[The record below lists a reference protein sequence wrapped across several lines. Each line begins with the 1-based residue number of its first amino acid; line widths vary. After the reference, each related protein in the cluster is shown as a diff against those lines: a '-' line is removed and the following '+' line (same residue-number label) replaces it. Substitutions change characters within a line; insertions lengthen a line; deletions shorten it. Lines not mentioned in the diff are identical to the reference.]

1 MTALFWHRRDL
12 RIDDN
17 KGLFE
22 ALKQN
27 EIVHPIF
34 IFDKSILDKLPNNDQ
49 RILFIYQEI
58 ESLKKSYQNLGS
70 DLWVYY
76 GEPSEIIPKI
86 AQELNC
92 SSVYFNNDYEPY
104 ALQRDQEIQVSLNNI
119 KIEFIGKKDHV
130 IFEKN
135 EVLKDDGK
143 PYTIFTPYSR
153 KWKANLKEEDL
164 REYSIEK
171 YSGNL
176 VQKQQDEALITLE
189 ENGKPYTIFTP
200 YSRKWKA
207 NLKEED
213 LREYSIEKYSGNL
226 VQKQQEKALITL
238 EEMGFESKVLH
249 DFPDRIAKNEILKNY
264 HLSRN
269 FPAVKGTSK
278 LSLHLRFGTIS
289 IRKLALIAREQN
301 ETYLN
306 ELIWRDFY
314 QMIIFHFPKSAEN
327 SFKAQYDKIIWEKNE
342 VHFDAWCT
350 GKTGYPIVDAGMR
363 ELNATGF
370 MHNRVRM
377 VVASFLTKHLLLDW
391 RLGAAYFAEKL
402 LDFELAS
409 NTGGWQWA
417 AGCGCDAAPYF
428 RVFNPQAQQEKFDK
442 SFEYI
447 KKWVPEFGTSSY
459 PEPIIEH
466 KFARERILQR
476 FKSAL
481 NETNA

>member
-12 RIDDN
+12 RINDN

-27 EIVHPIF
+27 KIVHPIF

-119 KIEFIGKKDHV
+119 KIEFIGNKDHV

-176 VQKQQDEALITLE
+176 VQK
-189 ENGKPYTIFTP
+189 
-200 YSRKWKA
+200 
-207 NLKEED
+207 
-213 LREYSIEKYSGNL
+213 
-226 VQKQQEKALITL
+226 KQEGEVLITL

-342 VHFDAWCT
+342 AHFDSWCT

-447 KKWVPEFGTSSY
+447 KKWVPEYGTSSY

>member
-86 AQELNC
+86 AQELKC

-104 ALQRDQEIQVSLNNI
+104 ALQRDQEIQLSLNNI
-119 KIEFIGKKDHV
+119 KIEFIGNKDHV

-153 KWKANLKEEDL
+153 KWKAILKDEHL
-164 REYSIEK
+164 FEYSIEK

-176 VQKQQDEALITLE
+176 AQIQQKEALITLE
-189 ENGKPYTIFTP
+189 
-200 YSRKWKA
+200 
-207 NLKEED
+207 D
-213 LREYSIEKYSGNL
+213 
-226 VQKQQEKALITL
+226 
-238 EEMGFESKVLH
+238 MGFESKVLH
-249 DFPDRIAKNEILKNY
+249 DFPDRIAKKEILKNY

-289 IRKLALIAREQN
+289 VRKLATIALEQN

-327 SFKAQYDKIIWEKNE
+327 SFKSQYDRIVWEKNE
-342 VHFDAWCT
+342 DHFDAWCK

-363 ELNATGF
+363 ELNTTGF

-391 RLGAAYFAEKL
+391 RWGAAYFAEKL

-409 NTGGWQWA
+409 NCGGWQWA
-417 AGCGCDAAPYF
+417 AGSGCDAAPYF
-428 RVFNPQAQQEKFDK
+428 RVFNPLAQQEKFDK

-447 KKWVPEFGTSSY
+447 KKWVPEYGTSSY

>member
-34 IFDKSILDKLPNNDQ
+34 IFDRSILDKLPNNDQ
-49 RILFIYQEI
+49 RILFIYHEI

-86 AQELNC
+86 SQESNC

-119 KIEFIGKKDHV
+119 KIEFIGNKDHV

-176 VQKQQDEALITLE
+176 VQKQQGE
-189 ENGKPYTIFTP
+189 
-200 YSRKWKA
+200 
-207 NLKEED
+207 
-213 LREYSIEKYSGNL
+213 
-226 VQKQQEKALITL
+226 ALITL

-249 DFPDRIAKNEILKNY
+249 DFPNRIAKNEILKNY

-342 VHFDAWCT
+342 AHFFSWCT

-447 KKWVPEFGTSSY
+447 KKWVPEYGTSSY

>member
-17 KGLFE
+17 KGLFD

-70 DLWVYY
+70 DLWIYY

-104 ALQRDQEIQVSLNNI
+104 ALQRDQEIQLSLNNI
-119 KIEFIGKKDHV
+119 KIEFIGNKDHV

-171 YSGNL
+171 YS
-176 VQKQQDEALITLE
+176 
-189 ENGKPYTIFTP
+189 
-200 YSRKWKA
+200 R
-207 NLKEED
+207 
-213 LREYSIEKYSGNL
+213 NL
-226 VQKQQEKALITL
+226 VQKQQEEALITL

-249 DFPDRIAKNEILKNY
+249 DFPDRIAKNEIFKNY

-327 SFKAQYDKIIWEKNE
+327 SFKTQYDKIIWEKNE
-342 VHFDAWCT
+342 VHFDSWCT

-476 FKSAL
+476 FKAAL

>member
-17 KGLFE
+17 KGLFD

-49 RILFIYQEI
+49 RILFIHQEI
-58 ESLKKSYQNLGS
+58 ESLKKNYQNLGS

-104 ALQRDQEIQVSLNNI
+104 ALQRDQEIQVSLNKI

-176 VQKQQDEALITLE
+176 VQKQQGE
-189 ENGKPYTIFTP
+189 
-200 YSRKWKA
+200 
-207 NLKEED
+207 
-213 LREYSIEKYSGNL
+213 
-226 VQKQQEKALITL
+226 ALITL

-342 VHFDAWCT
+342 VHFDSWCT

-447 KKWVPEFGTSSY
+447 KKWVPEYGTSSY

>member
-104 ALQRDQEIQVSLNNI
+104 ALQRDLEIQVSLNNI

-176 VQKQQDEALITLE
+176 VQKKQDE
-189 ENGKPYTIFTP
+189 
-200 YSRKWKA
+200 
-207 NLKEED
+207 
-213 LREYSIEKYSGNL
+213 
-226 VQKQQEKALITL
+226 ALITL

-342 VHFDAWCT
+342 VHFDSWCT

-447 KKWVPEFGTSSY
+447 KKWVPEYGTSSY

>member
-34 IFDKSILDKLPNNDQ
+34 IFDKSILDKLPKNDQ

-76 GEPSEIIPKI
+76 SEPSEIIPKI

-119 KIEFIGKKDHV
+119 KIEIIGNKDHV

-171 YSGNL
+171 H
-176 VQKQQDEALITLE
+176 
-189 ENGKPYTIFTP
+189 
-200 YSRKWKA
+200 
-207 NLKEED
+207 
-213 LREYSIEKYSGNL
+213 SGNL
-226 VQKQQEKALITL
+226 VQKQQEEALITL
-238 EEMGFESKVLH
+238 EEMVFESKVLH

-289 IRKLALIAREQN
+289 IRNLALIAREQN

-342 VHFDAWCT
+342 VHFDSWCT

-442 SFEYI
+442 SLEYI
-447 KKWVPEFGTSSY
+447 KKWVPEYGTSSY

-481 NETNA
+481 NETHA

>member
-12 RIDDN
+12 RINDN

-119 KIEFIGKKDHV
+119 KIEFIGNKDHV

-135 EVLKDDGK
+135 EVLKDDEK

-171 YSGNL
+171 H
-176 VQKQQDEALITLE
+176 T
-189 ENGKPYTIFTP
+189 
-200 YSRKWKA
+200 
-207 NLKEED
+207 
-213 LREYSIEKYSGNL
+213 GNL
-226 VQKQQEKALITL
+226 VQKQQEEALITL

-342 VHFDAWCT
+342 AHFDSWCT

-447 KKWVPEFGTSSY
+447 KKWVPEYGTSSY

>member
-12 RIDDN
+12 RINDN

-104 ALQRDQEIQVSLNNI
+104 ALQRDQEIQVSLNKI
-119 KIEFIGKKDHV
+119 KIEFIGNKDHV

-143 PYTIFTPYSR
+143 PYTIFTPYSK
-153 KWKANLKEEDL
+153 KWKVNLKEEDL
-164 REYSIEK
+164 RKYSIEK
-171 YSGNL
+171 H
-176 VQKQQDEALITLE
+176 T
-189 ENGKPYTIFTP
+189 
-200 YSRKWKA
+200 
-207 NLKEED
+207 
-213 LREYSIEKYSGNL
+213 GNL
-226 VQKQQEKALITL
+226 VQKQQEETLISL

-264 HLSRN
+264 HFSRN

-327 SFKAQYDKIIWEKNE
+327 SFKTQYDKIIWEKNE
-342 VHFDAWCT
+342 VHFDSWCT

-377 VVASFLTKHLLLDW
+377 VAASFLTKHLLLDW

-447 KKWVPEFGTSSY
+447 KKWVPEYGTSSY

>member
-17 KGLFE
+17 KGLFD

-49 RILFIYQEI
+49 RILFIHQEI
-58 ESLKKSYQNLGS
+58 ESLKKNYQNLGS

-104 ALQRDQEIQVSLNNI
+104 ALQRDQEIQVSLNKI

-164 REYSIEK
+164 REYAIEK

-176 VQKQQDEALITLE
+176 VQKQQGEA
-189 ENGKPYTIFTP
+189 
-200 YSRKWKA
+200 S
-207 NLKEED
+207 
-213 LREYSIEKYSGNL
+213 
-226 VQKQQEKALITL
+226 ITL

-249 DFPDRIAKNEILKNY
+249 DFPNRIAKNEILKNY
-264 HLSRN
+264 HISRN

-342 VHFDAWCT
+342 VHFDSWCT

-447 KKWVPEFGTSSY
+447 KKWVPEYGTSSY
-459 PEPIIEH
+459 PEPVIEH

>member
-27 EIVHPIF
+27 EIVHPLF

-104 ALQRDQEIQVSLNNI
+104 ALQRDQEIQVSLNKI

-176 VQKQQDEALITLE
+176 VQKQQGEA
-189 ENGKPYTIFTP
+189 
-200 YSRKWKA
+200 S
-207 NLKEED
+207 
-213 LREYSIEKYSGNL
+213 
-226 VQKQQEKALITL
+226 ITL

-314 QMIIFHFPKSAEN
+314 QMIIFHFPKSAGN

-342 VHFDAWCT
+342 VHFDSWCT

>member
-12 RIDDN
+12 RINDN

-119 KIEFIGKKDHV
+119 KIEFIGNKDHV

-171 YSGNL
+171 H
-176 VQKQQDEALITLE
+176 T
-189 ENGKPYTIFTP
+189 
-200 YSRKWKA
+200 
-207 NLKEED
+207 
-213 LREYSIEKYSGNL
+213 GNL
-226 VQKQQEKALITL
+226 VQKQQEEALITL

-342 VHFDAWCT
+342 VHFDSWCT

-447 KKWVPEFGTSSY
+447 KKWVPEYGTSSY

>member
-12 RIDDN
+12 RINDN

-119 KIEFIGKKDHV
+119 KIKFIGNKDHV

-171 YSGNL
+171 H
-176 VQKQQDEALITLE
+176 T
-189 ENGKPYTIFTP
+189 
-200 YSRKWKA
+200 
-207 NLKEED
+207 
-213 LREYSIEKYSGNL
+213 GNL
-226 VQKQQEKALITL
+226 VQKQQEEALITL

-249 DFPDRIAKNEILKNY
+249 DFPDRIAKNEILNNY

-342 VHFDAWCT
+342 AHFDSWCT

-447 KKWVPEFGTSSY
+447 KKWVPEYGTSSY

>member
-12 RIDDN
+12 RINDN

-22 ALKQN
+22 ALKLN

-119 KIEFIGKKDHV
+119 KIEFIGNKDHV

-171 YSGNL
+171 H
-176 VQKQQDEALITLE
+176 T
-189 ENGKPYTIFTP
+189 
-200 YSRKWKA
+200 
-207 NLKEED
+207 
-213 LREYSIEKYSGNL
+213 GNL
-226 VQKQQEKALITL
+226 VQKQQEEALITL

-289 IRKLALIAREQN
+289 IRKLALIAHEQN

-342 VHFDAWCT
+342 VHFDSWCT

-428 RVFNPQAQQEKFDK
+428 RVFNPKAQQEKFDK

-447 KKWVPEFGTSSY
+447 KKWVPEYGTSSY

-476 FKSAL
+476 FKTAL
-481 NETNA
+481 NETHA

>member
-12 RIDDN
+12 RINDN

-119 KIEFIGKKDHV
+119 KIEFIGNKDHV

-176 VQKQQDEALITLE
+176 VQKEQE
-189 ENGKPYTIFTP
+189 E
-200 YSRKWKA
+200 
-207 NLKEED
+207 
-213 LREYSIEKYSGNL
+213 
-226 VQKQQEKALITL
+226 ALITL

-249 DFPDRIAKNEILKNY
+249 DFPDRIAKNEILNKY

-269 FPAVKGTSK
+269 FPSVKGTSK

-342 VHFDAWCT
+342 VHFDSWCT

-447 KKWVPEFGTSSY
+447 KKWVPEYGTSSY

-481 NETNA
+481 NETHA

>member
-119 KIEFIGKKDHV
+119 KIEFIGNKDHV

-176 VQKQQDEALITLE
+176 VQKQQE
-189 ENGKPYTIFTP
+189 E
-200 YSRKWKA
+200 
-207 NLKEED
+207 
-213 LREYSIEKYSGNL
+213 
-226 VQKQQEKALITL
+226 ALITL

-342 VHFDAWCT
+342 VHFDSWCT

-447 KKWVPEFGTSSY
+447 KKWVPEYGTSSY

>member
-17 KGLFE
+17 KGLFD

-49 RILFIYQEI
+49 RILFIHQEI
-58 ESLKKSYQNLGS
+58 ESLKKNYQNLGS

-104 ALQRDQEIQVSLNNI
+104 ALQRDQEIQVSLNKI

-176 VQKQQDEALITLE
+176 VQKQQGEA
-189 ENGKPYTIFTP
+189 
-200 YSRKWKA
+200 S
-207 NLKEED
+207 
-213 LREYSIEKYSGNL
+213 
-226 VQKQQEKALITL
+226 ITL

-342 VHFDAWCT
+342 VHFDSWCT

-447 KKWVPEFGTSSY
+447 KKWVPEYGTSSY

>member
-34 IFDKSILDKLPNNDQ
+34 IFDKSILDKLANNDQ

-104 ALQRDQEIQVSLNNI
+104 ALQRDLEIQVSLNNI

-176 VQKQQDEALITLE
+176 VQKQQGE
-189 ENGKPYTIFTP
+189 
-200 YSRKWKA
+200 
-207 NLKEED
+207 
-213 LREYSIEKYSGNL
+213 
-226 VQKQQEKALITL
+226 ALITL

-289 IRKLALIAREQN
+289 IRKLALIARGQN

-447 KKWVPEFGTSSY
+447 KKWVPEYGTSSY

-481 NETNA
+481 NETHA

>member
-27 EIVHPIF
+27 EIVNPIF

-70 DLWVYY
+70 DLWIYY

-104 ALQRDQEIQVSLNNI
+104 ALQRDQEIQLSLNNI
-119 KIEFIGKKDHV
+119 KIEFIGNKDHV

-171 YSGNL
+171 YS
-176 VQKQQDEALITLE
+176 
-189 ENGKPYTIFTP
+189 
-200 YSRKWKA
+200 R
-207 NLKEED
+207 
-213 LREYSIEKYSGNL
+213 NL
-226 VQKQQEKALITL
+226 VQKQQEEALITL

-342 VHFDAWCT
+342 VHFDSWCT

-447 KKWVPEFGTSSY
+447 KKWVPEYGTSSY

-481 NETNA
+481 NEINA

>member
-12 RIDDN
+12 RINDN

-92 SSVYFNNDYEPY
+92 SYVYFNNDYEPY

-119 KIEFIGKKDHV
+119 KIEFVGKKDHV

-171 YSGNL
+171 H
-176 VQKQQDEALITLE
+176 T
-189 ENGKPYTIFTP
+189 
-200 YSRKWKA
+200 
-207 NLKEED
+207 
-213 LREYSIEKYSGNL
+213 GNL
-226 VQKQQEKALITL
+226 VQKQQEEALITL
-238 EEMGFESKVLH
+238 EEMVFESKVLH

-327 SFKAQYDKIIWEKNE
+327 SFKTQYDKIIWEKNE
-342 VHFDAWCT
+342 VHFDSWCT

-447 KKWVPEFGTSSY
+447 KKWVPEYGTSSY

-476 FKSAL
+476 FKTAL
-481 NETNA
+481 NETHA

>member
-27 EIVHPIF
+27 EIVHPLF

-119 KIEFIGKKDHV
+119 KIEFIGNKDHV

-176 VQKQQDEALITLE
+176 VQKQQE
-189 ENGKPYTIFTP
+189 E
-200 YSRKWKA
+200 
-207 NLKEED
+207 
-213 LREYSIEKYSGNL
+213 
-226 VQKQQEKALITL
+226 ALITL

-327 SFKAQYDKIIWEKNE
+327 SFKTQYDKIIWEKNE
-342 VHFDAWCT
+342 SHFDSWCT

-442 SFEYI
+442 SLEYI
-447 KKWVPEFGTSSY
+447 KKWVPEYGTSSY

>member
-104 ALQRDQEIQVSLNNI
+104 ALQRDQEIQVSLNKI

-176 VQKQQDEALITLE
+176 VQKQQGE
-189 ENGKPYTIFTP
+189 
-200 YSRKWKA
+200 
-207 NLKEED
+207 
-213 LREYSIEKYSGNL
+213 
-226 VQKQQEKALITL
+226 ALITL

-249 DFPDRIAKNEILKNY
+249 DFPNRIAKNEILKNY

-342 VHFDAWCT
+342 AHFYSWCT

-447 KKWVPEFGTSSY
+447 KKWVPEYGTSSY

>member
-34 IFDKSILDKLPNNDQ
+34 IFDKSILDKLPKNDQ

-119 KIEFIGKKDHV
+119 KIEFIGNKDHV

-176 VQKQQDEALITLE
+176 VQKQQE
-189 ENGKPYTIFTP
+189 E
-200 YSRKWKA
+200 
-207 NLKEED
+207 
-213 LREYSIEKYSGNL
+213 
-226 VQKQQEKALITL
+226 ALITL

-342 VHFDAWCT
+342 AHFYSWCT

-447 KKWVPEFGTSSY
+447 KKWVPEYGTSSY

>member
-1 MTALFWHRRDL
+1 M
-12 RIDDN
+12 
-17 KGLFE
+17 
-22 ALKQN
+22 
-27 EIVHPIF
+27 
-34 IFDKSILDKLPNNDQ
+34 
-49 RILFIYQEI
+49 
-58 ESLKKSYQNLGS
+58 
-70 DLWVYY
+70 
-76 GEPSEIIPKI
+76 
-86 AQELNC
+86 
-92 SSVYFNNDYEPY
+92 
-104 ALQRDQEIQVSLNNI
+104 NNI
-119 KIEFIGKKDHV
+119 KIEFIGNKDHV

-176 VQKQQDEALITLE
+176 VQKQQGEA
-189 ENGKPYTIFTP
+189 
-200 YSRKWKA
+200 S
-207 NLKEED
+207 
-213 LREYSIEKYSGNL
+213 
-226 VQKQQEKALITL
+226 ITL

-249 DFPDRIAKNEILKNY
+249 DFPNRIAKNEILKNY
-264 HLSRN
+264 HISRN

-342 VHFDAWCT
+342 VHFDSWCT

-447 KKWVPEFGTSSY
+447 KKWVPEYGTSSY

>member
-17 KGLFE
+17 KGLFD

-104 ALQRDQEIQVSLNNI
+104 ALQRDQEIQVSLNKI

-176 VQKQQDEALITLE
+176 VQKQQEEALITLE
-189 ENGKPYTIFTP
+189 EM
-200 YSRKWKA
+200 
-207 NLKEED
+207 
-213 LREYSIEKYSGNL
+213 
-226 VQKQQEKALITL
+226 V
-238 EEMGFESKVLH
+238 FESKVLH

-342 VHFDAWCT
+342 AHFDSWCT

-447 KKWVPEFGTSSY
+447 KKWVPEYGTSSY

-476 FKSAL
+476 FKAAL

>member
-70 DLWVYY
+70 DLWIYY

-86 AQELNC
+86 AQESNC

-104 ALQRDQEIQVSLNNI
+104 ALQRDEEIQVSLNKI

-171 YSGNL
+171 H
-176 VQKQQDEALITLE
+176 T
-189 ENGKPYTIFTP
+189 
-200 YSRKWKA
+200 R
-207 NLKEED
+207 
-213 LREYSIEKYSGNL
+213 NL
-226 VQKQQEKALITL
+226 VQKQQEKALISL

-289 IRKLALIAREQN
+289 IRKLALIARDQN

-342 VHFDAWCT
+342 VHFDSWCT

-447 KKWVPEFGTSSY
+447 KKWVPEYGTSSY

>member
-1 MTALFWHRRDL
+1 MTAFFWHRRDL
-12 RIDDN
+12 RINDN

-34 IFDKSILDKLPNNDQ
+34 IFDKSILGKLPNNDQ

-76 GEPSEIIPKI
+76 GEPAQIIPKI

-104 ALQRDQEIQVSLNNI
+104 ALQRDQEIQLSLNNI

-130 IFEKN
+130 IFERN

-164 REYSIEK
+164 KEYSIEK

-176 VQKQQDEALITLE
+176 VQKQQGE
-189 ENGKPYTIFTP
+189 
-200 YSRKWKA
+200 
-207 NLKEED
+207 
-213 LREYSIEKYSGNL
+213 
-226 VQKQQEKALITL
+226 ALITL

-269 FPAVKGTSK
+269 FPDVKGTSK

-342 VHFDAWCT
+342 AHFDSWCT

>member
-17 KGLFE
+17 KGLFD

-104 ALQRDQEIQVSLNNI
+104 ALQRDQEIQVSLNKI

-176 VQKQQDEALITLE
+176 VQKQQEEALITLE
-189 ENGKPYTIFTP
+189 EM
-200 YSRKWKA
+200 
-207 NLKEED
+207 
-213 LREYSIEKYSGNL
+213 
-226 VQKQQEKALITL
+226 V
-238 EEMGFESKVLH
+238 FESKVLH

-327 SFKAQYDKIIWEKNE
+327 SFKTQYDKIIWEKNE
-342 VHFDAWCT
+342 VHFDSWCT

-476 FKSAL
+476 FKAAL

>member
-58 ESLKKSYQNLGS
+58 ESLKKSYQDLGS

-119 KIEFIGKKDHV
+119 KIEFIGNKDHV

-176 VQKQQDEALITLE
+176 VQKQQGE
-189 ENGKPYTIFTP
+189 
-200 YSRKWKA
+200 
-207 NLKEED
+207 
-213 LREYSIEKYSGNL
+213 
-226 VQKQQEKALITL
+226 ALITL

-342 VHFDAWCT
+342 VHFDSWCT

-447 KKWVPEFGTSSY
+447 KKWVPEYGTSSY